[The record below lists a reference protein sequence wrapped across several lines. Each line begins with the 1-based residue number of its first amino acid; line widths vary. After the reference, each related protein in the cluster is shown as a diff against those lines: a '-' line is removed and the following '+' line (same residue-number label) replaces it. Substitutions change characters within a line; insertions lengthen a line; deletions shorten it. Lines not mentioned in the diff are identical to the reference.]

1 VALLNQGTSTVRTP
15 GTAGAVQAASTSD
28 SGTARAV
35 TARSPAASGTAA
47 SAPSAG
53 SVARR
58 VRSRPAAG
66 LPERDR
72 RRLAELAARVVERDS
87 ELEESA

>member
-1 VALLNQGTSTVRTP
+1 M
-15 GTAGAVQAASTSD
+15 
-28 SGTARAV
+28 
-35 TARSPAASGTAA
+35 SGTAA
-47 SAPSAG
+47 SAPRAG
-53 SVARR
+53 SVAKR
-58 VRSRPAAG
+58 VRSRLVAG